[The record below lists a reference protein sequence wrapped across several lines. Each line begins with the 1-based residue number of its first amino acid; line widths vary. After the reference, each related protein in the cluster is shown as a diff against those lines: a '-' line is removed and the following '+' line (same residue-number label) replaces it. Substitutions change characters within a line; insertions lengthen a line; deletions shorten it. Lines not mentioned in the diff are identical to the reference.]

1 MDQIHQLLK
10 QYWGYSE
17 FRPLQVDVIH
27 SVLKGEDTIALMPTG
42 GGKSICYQ
50 IPGLTKEGI
59 CLVISP
65 LLALMQDQTDQLN
78 KKGIYSIALNS
89 NLNSKEIDIALDNC
103 IYGKV
108 KFLYISPERIAQRLF
123 QERVQKMNINL
134 IAVDEAHC
142 ISQWGFDFRP
152 AYLEIAKL
160 RDFFQK
166 TPLLALTATATK
178 PVLEDIKKH
187 LGIEKAVVYK
197 KSFYRPNLAYQ
208 VFRDE
213 DKINRLLSICKSI
226 DGSGLVYV
234 RNRRKTKEITEILL
248 QQGLNAVAYHAGL
261 PNDYRTGIQK
271 KWMTHPKQ
279 IIVCTNAFGMGID
292 KSDVRFVIHF
302 DAPESLEAYFQEAGR
317 AGRDEK
323 FSLAALLFHSSD
335 AKILEEFVQLNFP
348 SLPEIRH
355 IYQCICNHYQ
365 LAIVSGEGV
374 SFTFNNADFSDKYS
388 IHPLKSY
395 NTLKL
400 LEKEGF
406 VKLSEYSQGT
416 RIQFSVGR
424 NELYNFQVSHPNLD
438 NFIKLLLRNYG
449 GLFDNSVRINERD
462 LAYKSGLNEEKI
474 KQLLAYLDKSGLL
487 IYQPATEDPQ
497 LIFLTPRI
505 DAQSVVFTHY
515 NLKVRREIANSKM
528 QNVVDYA
535 MDRNHCRSQLL
546 LSYFGESFS
555 ANCGICD
562 YCKTNEDEG
571 LTTVE
576 FDQVAAAIKSV
587 LFQQPL
593 DFNSMNKKMPEVLEK
608 KLRKTIEVL
617 TNMGLL
623 KKNENNEFE
632 WI

>member
-1 MDQIHQLLK
+1 M
-10 QYWGYSE
+10 
-17 FRPLQVDVIH
+17 
-27 SVLKGEDTIALMPTG
+27 
-42 GGKSICYQ
+42 
-50 IPGLTKEGI
+50 
-59 CLVISP
+59 
-65 LLALMQDQTDQLN
+65 
-78 KKGIYSIALNS
+78 
-89 NLNSKEIDIALDNC
+89 
-103 IYGKV
+103 
-108 KFLYISPERIAQRLF
+108 
-123 QERVQKMNINL
+123 
-134 IAVDEAHC
+134 
-142 ISQWGFDFRP
+142 
-152 AYLEIAKL
+152 
-160 RDFFQK
+160 
-166 TPLLALTATATK
+166 
-178 PVLEDIKKH
+178 
-187 LGIEKAVVYK
+187 
-197 KSFYRPNLAYQ
+197 
-208 VFRDE
+208 
-213 DKINRLLSICKSI
+213 
-226 DGSGLVYV
+226 
-234 RNRRKTKEITEILL
+234 
-248 QQGLNAVAYHAGL
+248 
-261 PNDYRTGIQK
+261 
-271 KWMTHPKQ
+271 
-279 IIVCTNAFGMGID
+279 
-292 KSDVRFVIHF
+292 
-302 DAPESLEAYFQEAGR
+302 
-317 AGRDEK
+317 
-323 FSLAALLFHSSD
+323 
-335 AKILEEFVQLNFP
+335 
-348 SLPEIRH
+348 
-355 IYQCICNHYQ
+355 
-365 LAIVSGEGV
+365 
-374 SFTFNNADFSDKYS
+374 
-388 IHPLKSY
+388 KSY